1 MPKSTPSIKYTSRDF
16 DSIKQDLLDYT
27 ERYYGDTV
35 KDFSQNSFA
44 SLMLET
50 VSYIGDTLSFY
61 LDYQVNESFFDS
73 ATEYNN
79 VIRLARQLGYKNKLS
94 PSSTGIATF
103 YVSVPAAASGLGPD
117 PTYIPTLLRGSEFTT
132 SSGINFILVENVQ
145 FKNNNN
151 LVIASKVDNTTG
163 LPTEYAIK
171 ANGRIISGANYR
183 RTYEIGAFEKFRKLS
198 LGTPNVAEITSVID
212 AEGNEYFEVDSLAQ
226 NIIYSETTNPNAIVD
241 GVPSLLKPFVVG
253 RRYTIERT
261 SNDTIIQFGHGSDEF
276 MSTDNDIFDPKNTVL
291 EMHAKNYF
299 TDTSFDPNRIV
310 ENDKFG
316 IGPSNTGL
324 IVTYRVNTTNNV
336 NAAVGALNT
345 SKNVQLN
352 FADDANLLST
362 TKNTIKS
369 SVEVDNEEPI
379 IGYSSVPTP
388 DEMRI
393 RALNYFA
400 SQNRAVTKEDYKSFV
415 YAMPPQFGSLTRCN
429 IVRDSDSIKRN
440 LNLYVISEDSNGFF
454 TTANNTIKE
463 NLKTW
468 LSRVKMINDTIDI
481 LDGKVINIGIRFSV
495 KSTQQENKYTALN
508 EGIQAVKNQFNRKFE
523 IGEPI
528 YLTDVQTA
536 LQSVSSIAD
545 VKKVTIFNRV
555 GGVYSD
561 ISFDIDVNKSA
572 DGRYVMIP
580 EDQIFEIKY
589 PNADIIGTVL

>member
-103 YVSVPAAASGLGPD
+103 YISVPAAASGLGPD
-117 PTYIPTLLRGSEFTT
+117 PTYIPTLLRGSEFAT

-145 FKNNNN
+145 FKNNKN
-151 LVIASKVDNTTG
+151 LVIASKVDDTTG

-183 RTYEIGAFEKFRKLS
+183 RSFNIGAFEKFRKLS
-198 LGTPNVAEITSVID
+198 LGTPNVAEITSVVD
-212 AEGNEYFEVDSLAQ
+212 SEGNEYYEVDSLSQ
-226 NIIYSETTNPNAIVD
+226 NIIYSETTNPNAITD

-253 RRYTIERT
+253 RRFTVERT
-261 SNDTIIQFGHGSDEF
+261 SNDTVIQFGHGSDEF
-276 MSTDNDIFDPKNTVL
+276 MSTDNDIFDPKNIVL

-299 TDTSFDPNRIV
+299 TDTAFDPNRLV

-324 IVTYRVNTTNNV
+324 VVSYRVNTTNNV
-336 NAAVGALNT
+336 NAAVGALNQT
-345 SKNVQLN
+345 KTIQLS
-352 FADDANLLST
+352 FADDANLST
-362 TKNTIKS
+362 NTKNTILS

-454 TTANNTIKE
+454 TAANNTIKE

-481 LDGKVINIGIRFSV
+481 LDAKVVNIGIKFSV

-536 LQSVSSIAD
+536 LQSVLSIAD

>member
-117 PTYIPTLLRGSEFTT
+117 PTYIPTLLRGSEFAT

-145 FKNNNN
+145 FKNSKN
-151 LVIASKVDNTTG
+151 LVIASKVNDTTG

-183 RTYEIGAFEKFRKLS
+183 RTYDIGAFEKFRKIG
-198 LGTPNVAEITSVID
+198 LGTPNVAEITSVLD
-212 AEGNEYFEVDSLAQ
+212 SEGNEYFEVDSLAQ

-299 TDTSFDPNRIV
+299 TDTSFDPNRLV

-324 IVTYRVNTTNNV
+324 IVSYRVNTTNNV

-379 IGYSSVPTP
+379 IGYSSIPTP

-454 TTANNTIKE
+454 TAANNTIKE

-561 ISFDIDVNKSA
+561 ISFDVDVNKSA

>member
-44 SLMLET
+44 SLMFET

-103 YVSVPAAASGLGPD
+103 YISVPAAASGLGPD
-117 PTYIPTLLRGSEFTT
+117 PTYIPTLLRGSEFAT

-299 TDTSFDPNRIV
+299 TDTSFDPNRLV

-481 LDGKVINIGIRFSV
+481 LDGKVVNIGIRFSV

-536 LQSVSSIAD
+536 LQSVPSIAD

>member
-299 TDTSFDPNRIV
+299 TDTSFDPNRLV

>member
-94 PSSTGIATF
+94 PSSTGLATF
-103 YVSVPAAASGLGPD
+103 YISVPAAASGLGPD
-117 PTYIPTLLRGSEFTT
+117 PTYIPTLLRGSEFAT

-145 FKNNNN
+145 FKNNKN
-151 LVIASKVDNTTG
+151 LVIASKVDDTTG

-183 RTYEIGAFEKFRKLS
+183 RSFNIGAFEKFRKLS
-198 LGTPNVAEITSVID
+198 LGTPNVAEITSVVD
-212 AEGNEYFEVDSLAQ
+212 SEGNEYYEVDSLSQ
-226 NIIYSETTNPNAIVD
+226 NIIYSETTNPNAITD

-253 RRYTIERT
+253 RRFTVERT
-261 SNDTIIQFGHGSDEF
+261 SNDTVIQFGHGSDEF
-276 MSTDNDIFDPKNTVL
+276 MSTDNDIFDPKNIVL

-299 TDTSFDPNRIV
+299 TDTAFDPNRLV

-324 IVTYRVNTTNNV
+324 VVSYRVNTTNNV
-336 NAAVGALNT
+336 NAAVGALNQT
-345 SKNVQLN
+345 KTIQLS
-352 FADDANLLST
+352 FADDANLST
-362 TKNTIKS
+362 NTKNTILS

-454 TTANNTIKE
+454 TAANNTIKE

-481 LDGKVINIGIRFSV
+481 LDAKVVNIGIKFSV

-536 LQSVSSIAD
+536 LQSVLSIAD

>member
-1 MPKSTPSIKYTSRDF
+1 
-16 DSIKQDLLDYT
+16 
-27 ERYYGDTV
+27 
-35 KDFSQNSFA
+35 
-44 SLMLET
+44 
-50 VSYIGDTLSFY
+50 
-61 LDYQVNESFFDS
+61 
-73 ATEYNN
+73 
-79 VIRLARQLGYKNKLS
+79 
-94 PSSTGIATF
+94 
-103 YVSVPAAASGLGPD
+103 
-117 PTYIPTLLRGSEFTT
+117 
-132 SSGINFILVENVQ
+132 
-145 FKNNNN
+145 
-151 LVIASKVDNTTG
+151 LVIASKVDDTTG

-183 RTYEIGAFEKFRKLS
+183 RSFNIGAFEKFRKLS
-198 LGTPNVAEITSVID
+198 LGTPNVAEITSVVD
-212 AEGNEYFEVDSLAQ
+212 SEGNEYYEVDSLSQ
-226 NIIYSETTNPNAIVD
+226 NIIYSETTNPNAITD

-253 RRYTIERT
+253 RRFTVERT
-261 SNDTIIQFGHGSDEF
+261 SNDTVIQFGHGSDEF
-276 MSTDNDIFDPKNTVL
+276 MSTDNDIFDPKNIVL

-299 TDTSFDPNRIV
+299 TDTAFDPNRLV

-324 IVTYRVNTTNNV
+324 VVSYRVNTTNNV
-336 NAAVGALNT
+336 NAAVGALNQT
-345 SKNVQLN
+345 KTIQLS
-352 FADDANLLST
+352 FADDANLST
-362 TKNTIKS
+362 NTKNTILS

-429 IVRDSDSIKRN
+429 IIRDSDSIKRN

-454 TTANNTIKE
+454 TAANNTIKE

-481 LDGKVINIGIRFSV
+481 LDAKVVNIGIRFSV

-536 LQSVSSIAD
+536 LQSVPSIAD

-555 GGVYSD
+555 GGVYSN

>member
-145 FKNNNN
+145 FKNSKN
-151 LVIASKVDNTTG
+151 LVIASKVNDTTG

-183 RTYEIGAFEKFRKLS
+183 RTYDIGAFEKFRKIG
-198 LGTPNVAEITSVID
+198 LGTPNVAEITSVLD
-212 AEGNEYFEVDSLAQ
+212 SEGNEYFEVDSLAQ

-299 TDTSFDPNRIV
+299 TDTSFDPNRLV

-324 IVTYRVNTTNNV
+324 VVSYRVNTTNNV

-379 IGYSSVPTP
+379 IGYSSIPTP

-454 TTANNTIKE
+454 TAANNTIKE

-561 ISFDIDVNKSA
+561 ISFDVDVNKSA

>member
-44 SLMLET
+44 SLMFET

-299 TDTSFDPNRIV
+299 TDTSFDPNRLV

>member
-103 YVSVPAAASGLGPD
+103 YISVPAAASGLGPD
-117 PTYIPTLLRGSEFTT
+117 PTYIPTLLRGSEFAT

-145 FKNNNN
+145 FKNNKN
-151 LVIASKVDNTTG
+151 LVIASKVDDTTG

-183 RTYEIGAFEKFRKLS
+183 RSFNIGAFEKFRKLS
-198 LGTPNVAEITSVID
+198 LGTPNVAEITSVVD
-212 AEGNEYFEVDSLAQ
+212 SEGNEYYEVDSLSQ
-226 NIIYSETTNPNAIVD
+226 NIIYSETTNPNAITD

-253 RRYTIERT
+253 RRFTVERT
-261 SNDTIIQFGHGSDEF
+261 SNDTVIQFGHGSDEF
-276 MSTDNDIFDPKNTVL
+276 MSTDNDIFDPKNIVL

-299 TDTSFDPNRIV
+299 TDTAFDPNRLV

-324 IVTYRVNTTNNV
+324 VVSYRVNTTNNV
-336 NAAVGALNT
+336 NAAVGALNQT
-345 SKNVQLN
+345 KTIQLS
-352 FADDANLLST
+352 FADDANLST
-362 TKNTIKS
+362 NTKNTILS

-454 TTANNTIKE
+454 TAANNTIKE

-481 LDGKVINIGIRFSV
+481 LDAKVVNIGIRFSV

-536 LQSVSSIAD
+536 LQSVPSIAD

-572 DGRYVMIP
+572 DGRYVTIP

>member
-145 FKNNNN
+145 FKNSKN
-151 LVIASKVDNTTG
+151 LVIASKVNDTTG

-183 RTYEIGAFEKFRKLS
+183 RTYDIGAFEKFRKIG
-198 LGTPNVAEITSVID
+198 LGTPNVAEITSVLD
-212 AEGNEYFEVDSLAQ
+212 SEGNEYFEVDSLAQ

-299 TDTSFDPNRIV
+299 TDTSFDPNRLV

-324 IVTYRVNTTNNV
+324 IVSYRVNTTNNV

-379 IGYSSVPTP
+379 IGYSSIPTP

-454 TTANNTIKE
+454 TAANNTIKE

-561 ISFDIDVNKSA
+561 ISFDVDVNKSA

>member
-16 DSIKQDLLDYT
+16 ESIKQDLLDYT
-27 ERYYGDTV
+27 KRYYGDNV

-79 VIRLARQLGYKNKLS
+79 VIRLARQLGYKNKLA

-103 YVSVPAAASGLGPD
+103 YISVPAAASGLGPD
-117 PTYIPTLLRGSEFTT
+117 TAYIPTLLRGSQFITT
-132 SSGINFILVENVQ
+132 SGINFVLTENVQ
-145 FKNNNN
+145 FKNDKN
-151 LVIASKVDNTTG
+151 LVIASKVDDTTG

-171 ANGRIISGANYR
+171 ANGRVISGANYR
-183 RTYEIGAFEKFRKLS
+183 RSYTIGSFEKFRKIS
-198 LGTPNVAEITSVID
+198 LGTPNVAEIVSVLD
-212 AEGNEYFEVDSLAQ
+212 SEGNEYYEVDSLAQ
-226 NIIYSETTNPNAIVD
+226 NIVYSETTNPNALSD
-241 GVPSLLKPFVVG
+241 GVPSLLKPFVVA
-253 RRYTIERT
+253 RRFTIERT
-261 SNDTIIQFGHGSDEF
+261 ATDTILQFGHGSDEHIT
-276 MSTDNDIFDPKNTVL
+276 TDNDIFDPKNIVL

-299 TDTSFDPNRIV
+299 SDTSFDPNRLV

-324 IVTYRVNTTNNV
+324 VVVYRVNTTNNV
-336 NAAVGALNT
+336 NAAVGALSQVKSAQFSFSDEANLST
-345 SKNVQLN
+345 NSKNAVQ
-352 FADDANLLST
+352 AS
-362 TKNTIKS
+362 I
-369 SVEVDNEEPI
+369 EVDNETPI

-388 DEMRI
+388 DEIRI

-415 YAMPPQFGSLTRCN
+415 YAMPPQFGTIKRCN
-429 IVRDSDSIKRN
+429 IARDSDSVKRN
-440 LNLYVISEDSNGFF
+440 LNLYVVSEDNNGLF
-454 TTANNTIKE
+454 TTTNSTIKE

-481 LDGKVINIGIRFSV
+481 LDTRIVNIGIRFSV

-508 EGIQAVKNQFNRKFE
+508 EGIQAVKNQFSRKFE

-528 YLTDVQTA
+528 YLTDVYTA

-545 VKKVTIFNRV
+545 VKKVTVFNRV

-561 ISFDIDVNKSA
+561 LSYDIDMNKSA
-572 DGRYVMIP
+572 DGRYVILP
-580 EDQIFEIKY
+580 EDHVFEIKY

>member
-16 DSIKQDLLDYT
+16 ESIKQDLLDYT
-27 ERYYGDTV
+27 KRYYGDNV

-79 VIRLARQLGYKNKLS
+79 VIRLARQLGYKNKLA

-103 YVSVPAAASGLGPD
+103 YISVPAAASGLGPD
-117 PTYIPTLLRGSEFTT
+117 TAYIPTLLRGSQFITT
-132 SSGINFILVENVQ
+132 SGINFVLTENVQ
-145 FKNNNN
+145 FKNDKN
-151 LVIASKVDNTTG
+151 LVIASKVDDTTG

-171 ANGRIISGANYR
+171 ANGRVISGANYR
-183 RTYEIGAFEKFRKLS
+183 RNYTIGAFEKFRKIS
-198 LGTPNVAEITSVID
+198 LGTPNVAEIVSVLD
-212 AEGNEYFEVDSLAQ
+212 SEGNEYYEVDSLAQ
-226 NIIYSETTNPNAIVD
+226 NIVYSETTNPNALSD
-241 GVPSLLKPFVVG
+241 GVPSLLKPFVVA
-253 RRYTIERT
+253 RRFTIERT
-261 SNDTIIQFGHGSDEF
+261 ATDTILQFGHGSDEH
-276 MSTDNDIFDPKNTVL
+276 MTADNDIFDPKNIVL

-299 TDTSFDPNRIV
+299 SDTSFDPNRLIK
-310 ENDKFG
+310 NNKFG

-324 IVTYRVNTTNNV
+324 VVVYRVNTTNNV
-336 NAAVGALNT
+336 NAAVGALSQVKSAQFSFSDEANLST
-345 SKNVQLN
+345 NSKNAVQ
-352 FADDANLLST
+352 AS
-362 TKNTIKS
+362 I
-369 SVEVDNEEPI
+369 EVDNETPI

-388 DEMRI
+388 DEVRI

-415 YAMPPQFGSLTRCN
+415 YAMPPQFGTIKRCN
-429 IVRDSDSIKRN
+429 IARDSDSVKRN
-440 LNLYVISEDSNGFF
+440 LNLYVMSEDNNGLF
-454 TTANNTIKE
+454 TATNSTIKE

-481 LDGKVINIGIRFSV
+481 LDTRIVNIGIRFSV

-508 EGIQAVKNQFNRKFE
+508 EGIQAVKNQFSRKFE

-528 YLTDVQTA
+528 YLTDVYTA
-536 LQSVSSIAD
+536 LQSVPSIAD
-545 VKKVTIFNRV
+545 VKKVTVFNRV

-561 ISFDIDVNKSA
+561 LSYDIDMNKSA
-572 DGRYVMIP
+572 DGRYVIIP
-580 EDQIFEIKY
+580 EDHVFEIKY

>member
-103 YVSVPAAASGLGPD
+103 YISVPAAASGLGPD
-117 PTYIPTLLRGSEFTT
+117 PTYIPTLLRGSEFAT
-132 SSGINFILVENVQ
+132 SSGINFILIENVQ
-145 FKNNNN
+145 FKNNKN
-151 LVIASKVDNTTG
+151 LVIASKVDDTTG

-183 RTYEIGAFEKFRKLS
+183 RSFNIGAFEKFRKLS
-198 LGTPNVAEITSVID
+198 LGTPNVAEITSVVD
-212 AEGNEYFEVDSLAQ
+212 SEGNEYYEVDSLSQ
-226 NIIYSETTNPNAIVD
+226 NIIYSETTNPNAITD

-253 RRYTIERT
+253 RRFTVERT
-261 SNDTIIQFGHGSDEF
+261 SNDTVIQFGHGSDEF
-276 MSTDNDIFDPKNTVL
+276 MSTDNDIFDPKNIVL

-299 TDTSFDPNRIV
+299 TDTAFDPNRLV

-324 IVTYRVNTTNNV
+324 VVSYRVNTTNNV
-336 NAAVGALNT
+336 NAAVGALNQT
-345 SKNVQLN
+345 KTIQLS
-352 FADDANLLST
+352 FADDANLST
-362 TKNTIKS
+362 NTKNTILS

-454 TTANNTIKE
+454 TAANNTIKE

-481 LDGKVINIGIRFSV
+481 LDAKVVNIGIRFSV

-536 LQSVSSIAD
+536 LQSVPSIAD